1 MTSESSAVPMTAVRR
16 AIALRDVEAFRS
28 VPMDQLAQIAAA
40 AREEWMPAGGVLFRE
55 GEPPGA
61 LYVIL
66 QGRVRLERQGEVFGQ
81 AKGGEPLGTWSLFDD
96 HPRKA
101 TATVEEDAQLL
112 VLGRDEFYEVLTD
125 NVQITK
131 SLVQDLV
138 ARLLELTGLNI
149 ERGGT

>member
-96 HPRKA
+96 HPRRA
-101 TATVEEDAQLL
+101 TATCDGDTRVLALDRDGEL
-112 VLGRDEFYEVLTD
+112 VGRLAEYGAALGARDP
-125 NVQITK
+125 
-131 SLVQDLV
+131 
-138 ARLLELTGLNI
+138 G
-149 ERGGT
+149 